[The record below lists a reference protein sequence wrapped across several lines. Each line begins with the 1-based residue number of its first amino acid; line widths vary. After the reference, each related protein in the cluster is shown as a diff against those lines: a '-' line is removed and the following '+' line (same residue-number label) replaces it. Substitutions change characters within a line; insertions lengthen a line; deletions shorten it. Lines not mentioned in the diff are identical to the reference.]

1 MTRSALAERRFKRQ
15 VQRLERAVDP
25 KSWHRPD
32 EESMQGLHWSVKMN
46 PDLDFQ
52 KRARSIARSMRTS
65 LRWVAP
71 MNPSLLS
78 LYT

>member
-1 MTRSALAERRFKRQ
+1 MTHSALAERQFKWQ
-15 VQRLERAVDP
+15 VQRLNRAVDP

-32 EESMQGLHWSVKMN
+32 EESMQGLHWPVKRN

-52 KRARSIARSMRTS
+52 RCAWSIARPIQTS

-78 LYT
+78 LDT